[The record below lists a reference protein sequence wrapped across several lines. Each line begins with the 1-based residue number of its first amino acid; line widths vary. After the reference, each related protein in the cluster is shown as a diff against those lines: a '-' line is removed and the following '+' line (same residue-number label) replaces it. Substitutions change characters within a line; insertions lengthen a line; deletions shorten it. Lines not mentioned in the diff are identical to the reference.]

1 MFGSMS
7 YFELSRRTFSFAL
20 GLLLLLTSAD
30 QSNGD
35 IVPISTSDAVGTGN
49 RDSNSNF
56 IGILDSAIPTTV
68 TSLSVNTPGAPATEV
83 FAIGDVVGR
92 DVGAAG
98 GDRTWEYVLDLPINA
113 APGTGLSDIS
123 FSAHAFERP
132 INNLEGDDELVWE
145 LFLNGNAVAVDSG
158 TTGAGVDFN
167 SIDINLSDPGSASTN
182 EALVRLTVNGF
193 NAGNEWFAARGTL
206 SANFETI
213 PEPSGGMLLV
223 IASIGLVQRRRRQVQ
238 QR

>member
-1 MFGSMS
+1 MTVIPILLNATKILIPRVLPSRSSKSGVPRAHRLSAGSALSFELFFRFLGEIMFGSMS

-98 GDRTWEYVLDLPINA
+98 GDRTWEYVLDLP
-113 APGTGLSDIS
+113 LSLI
-123 FSAHAFERP
+123 H
-132 INNLEGDDELVWE
+132 I
-145 LFLNGNAVAVDSG
+145 
-158 TTGAGVDFN
+158 
-167 SIDINLSDPGSASTN
+167 
-182 EALVRLTVNGF
+182 
-193 NAGNEWFAARGTL
+193 
-206 SANFETI
+206 
-213 PEPSGGMLLV
+213 
-223 IASIGLVQRRRRQVQ
+223 
-238 QR
+238 